1 MENNQINKPL
11 SILIKE
17 LEESLI
23 NTINTYTLALHPSVI
38 ELIVNKVS
46 MSVQQYADNHA
57 RNEHAEYEQSLS
69 MQQMAPVMGKIV
81 AEEPE
86 EEDKQED

>member
-1 MENNQINKPL
+1 MENNQFNKPL
-11 SILIKE
+11 SILTKE

-23 NTINTYTLALHPSVI
+23 NTINTYTSVLHPSVI

-69 MQQMAPVMGKIV
+69 MQQMAPAMEEIV

-86 EEDKQED
+86 EDKQED